1 MRHKEIQ
8 HLKGEDV
15 VESEDDEE
23 EVEVIPVKKSVKKDK
38 AADKKEDKT

>member
-23 EVEVIPVKKSVKKDK
+23 IEVIPEKKSVKKEK
-38 AADKKEDKT
+38 AADKKEEKT